1 MPSDAELRVRKSE
14 RPLNEAA
21 SFIAGKTAAAVDH
34 ISTAVDRSVERASG
48 AIESAQKQGGA
59 AADSAGEVFG
69 NIRHAIDKSARSQP
83 TATVLL
89 AVGFGFL
96 LGAMWARGK

>member
-1 MPSDAELRVRKSE
+1 MPSDAELRVKKSE

-21 SFIAGKTAAAVDH
+21 SFIAGKTAAAVDR
-34 ISTAVDRSVERASG
+34 ISTVVDRSVGQASG
-48 AIESAQKQGGA
+48 AVERAQQQGGE
-59 AADSAGEVFG
+59 AADSAGEVVG

-83 TATVLL
+83 TTTVVL

-96 LGAMWARGK
+96 LGAMWARGR